1 MKKFKSLVLIALVV
15 LVSCQEQEVESV
27 YSGRSLSYDLF
38 QSSDF
43 DYKGLALV
51 RELKSGDLEIEIDME
66 GPGSVEEYFFAGHLH
81 FGTYDAESAD
91 IAYLLNPV
99 DIRSLNS
106 KTILGQLSNG
116 EKLDFESFKSFDG
129 HIKIHLAEE
138 GPDYSIILVSG
149 NIGANPNSIES
160 FDRNKITL
168 CTPYYPEN

>member
-1 MKKFKSLVLIALVV
+1 MKILKSLVLAALVV
-15 LVSCQEQEVESV
+15 LVSCQEQEDESI
-27 YSGRSLSYDLF
+27 YSGRSISYDLF

-66 GPGSVEEYFFAGHLH
+66 GPGSEEMYFFAGHLH
-81 FGTYDAESAD
+81 FGSYDAEGAD

-99 DIRSLNS
+99 DIRTLNS

-116 EKLDFESFKSFDG
+116 EKLDFDSFNSFNG
-129 HIKIHLAEE
+129 HIKIHLADE

-149 NIGANPNSIES
+149 NIGANPNSIEG
-160 FDRNKITL
+160 FDRDRITL
-168 CTPYYPEN
+168 CTPYYPSN